1 MVVISESFRK
11 VVVLTDV
18 VAKICA
24 GLEIGALVDLGSGKG
39 YLSQVR
45 GVQMRDNH
53 TPARGIMGLM

>member
-24 GLEIGALVDLGSGKG
+24 GLNIGALVDLGSGKG
-39 YLSQVR
+39 YLSQVCLYSLKLSSFY
-45 GVQMRDNH
+45 RDYLIPN
-53 TPARGIMGLM
+53 